1 MNLSDNL
8 MSPNN
13 ISIEDF
19 LRKITLPKRYF
30 GGNFVIAEKFE
41 EEEKSFLE
49 SFVQCDGSEF
59 SEPEHQKVT
68 AVLADIRHSIEQNFT
83 FISEVLTYHENADPK
98 ASQIAFD
105 TLMENIKDDLFI
117 GTIDDWIKIDVGDK
131 SFYTGFRV
139 AGGHEFFRVRP
150 TESFSDEIS
159 GNADGMFHIP
169 ISKRQNASNG
179 RFSLAGFPSLYLSTM
194 LPLAWQ
200 ETGYPAKY
208 YYSEYQYEYS
218 YDKLSQKRD
227 MSNEL
232 QFISL
237 YSPNEINFWGAAT
250 KYNNFDLWLKVIAR
264 YLKTYPLTLACSF
277 VNSSGNAPY
286 KQEYIIPQMLMQW
299 IQRNSANVQGI
310 TYFTCLETSAITN
323 GWCAYNIALPA
334 LKPHDEKMYS
344 IRLKECF
351 NWSKPFYYSIPII
364 DKKLNELDR
373 EILDDF
379 IREITGAISTLDF
392 PDTLR
397 DCLREML
404 NISSCMQSLFDCAS
418 STDMQLV
425 LHMLSSIRGNY
436 QNISKISLD
445 KRIAE
450 AKTDTSSPTIKHDMS
465 LDEICNIF
473 AQFYNRFVE
482 HGNNTGGISKL
493 IDKYNWTTWND
504 LVHQSFLHILFSN
517 FRGMEELTD
526 WLKNNHILYFYRLL
540 KPDDDTVAVLK
551 EIAKSQGMSMDDF
564 FGVPA
569 GDDEWVK
576 ANIGSIKQPII
587 IKRNSVSI
595 LSPKSTKEIEF
606 AHIGFDKK
614 ELGDLLRMT

>member
-8 MSPNN
+8 MSLN
-13 ISIEDF
+13 IEDF

-41 EEEKSFLE
+41 EEKASFFE
-49 SFVQCDGSEF
+49 SFVRCNGSEF
-59 SEPEHQKVT
+59 SESEHQKAA
-68 AVLADIRHSIEQNFT
+68 AVLSDIRHSIEQNFA

-105 TLMENIKDDLFI
+105 TLMENIKDDLFV

-131 SFYTGFRV
+131 SFYTGFRITR
-139 AGGHEFFRVRP
+139 GHEFFRVRP
-150 TESFSDEIS
+150 TESFSDEIN
-159 GNADGMFHIP
+159 GNADEMFHIP

-218 YDKLSQKRD
+218 YDKSSRKRD
-227 MSNEL
+227 MSNDL
-232 QFISL
+232 QFVSL
-237 YSPNEINFWGAAT
+237 YSPNEINFWGTAT
-250 KYNNFDLWLKVIAR
+250 KYNNFDLWLKVIAQ

-277 VNSSGNAPY
+277 VNSSGSAPY

-299 IQRNSANVQGI
+299 IQRNSVNVQGI

-334 LKPHDEKMYS
+334 LQPHDEKMYS
-344 IRLKECF
+344 IRLKERF
-351 NWSKPFYYSIPII
+351 HWSKPFYYSIPVI

-373 EILDDF
+373 KALDDF
-379 IREITGAISTLDF
+379 IGEITSVISTLDF
-392 PDTLR
+392 PDKLR
-397 DCLREML
+397 DCLLEML
-404 NISSCMQSLFDCAS
+404 NISSCMQSLFDCAD
-418 STDMQLV
+418 STDMPLV
-425 LHMLSSIRGNY
+425 LHMLSSIRGNF
-436 QNISKISLD
+436 QNVSKISLD
-445 KRIAE
+445 KRISE
-450 AKTDTSSPTIKHDMS
+450 AKTDTSSPAIK
-465 LDEICNIF
+465 LDEVCNVF
-473 AQFYNRFVE
+473 AQFFNRFVE
-482 HGNNTGGISKL
+482 RGNNTGEISKL
-493 IDKYNWTTWND
+493 IDKYSWTTWNE
-504 LVHQSFLHILFSN
+504 LAPQSYLHILSAD

-526 WLKNNHILYFYRLL
+526 WLKNNHILYLYRLL
-540 KPDDDTVAVLK
+540 KPDSDTVAALK
-551 EIAKSQGMSMDDF
+551 EIVGSQGISMDDF
-564 FGVPA
+564 FVVPA
-569 GDDEWVK
+569 GDDEWIK

-595 LSPKSTKEIEF
+595 LSPKCTKEIEF

-614 ELGDLLRMT
+614 ELGDLLKIT

>member
-1 MNLSDNL
+1 M
-8 MSPNN
+8 
-13 ISIEDF
+13 
-19 LRKITLPKRYF
+19 RKITLPKRYF

-41 EEEKSFLE
+41 EEKASFFKN
-49 SFVQCDGSEF
+49 FVRCNGSEF
-59 SEPEHQKVT
+59 SESEHQKAA
-68 AVLADIRHSIEQNFT
+68 AVLSDIRHSIEQNFA
-83 FISEVLTYHENADPK
+83 FISEVLTYHENANPK

-105 TLMENIKDDLFI
+105 TLMENIKDDLFV

-139 AGGHEFFRVRP
+139 TRGHEFFRVRP
-150 TESFSDEIS
+150 TESFSDEIN
-159 GNADGMFHIP
+159 GNADEMFHIP

-208 YYSEYQYEYS
+208 YYSEYQYEYC
-218 YDKLSQKRD
+218 YDKSSRKRD
-227 MSNEL
+227 LSNDL

-237 YSPNEINFWGAAT
+237 YSPNEINFWGTAT
-250 KYNNFDLWLKVIAR
+250 KYNNFDLWLKVIAQ

-277 VNSSGNAPY
+277 VNSSGSAPY

-299 IQRNSANVQGI
+299 IQRNSVNVQGI

-334 LKPHDEKMYS
+334 LQPHDEKMYS
-344 IRLKECF
+344 IRLKERF
-351 NWSKPFYYSIPII
+351 HWSKPFYYSIPAI

-373 EILDDF
+373 KILDDF
-379 IREITGAISTLDF
+379 IGEITSAISTFDF
-392 PDTLR
+392 PDKLR
-397 DCLREML
+397 DCLLQML
-404 NISSCMQSLFDCAS
+404 NISSCMQSLFECAD
-418 STDMQLV
+418 STDMTLV
-425 LHMLSSIRGNY
+425 LHMLSSIRGNF
-436 QNISKISLD
+436 QNVSKISLE
-445 KRIAE
+445 KRISE
-450 AKTDTSSPTIKHDMS
+450 AKTDTNSPAIK
-465 LDEICNIF
+465 LDEVCNVF

-482 HGNNTGGISKL
+482 RGNNTGEISKL
-493 IDKYNWTTWND
+493 IDKYSWTTWNE
-504 LVHQSFLHILFSN
+504 LAPQSYLHILSAD

-526 WLKNNHILYFYRLL
+526 WLKNNHILYLYRLL
-540 KPDDDTVAVLK
+540 KPDSDTVAVLK
-551 EIAKSQGMSMDDF
+551 EIAGSQGISMDDF

-569 GDDEWVK
+569 GDDEWIK
-576 ANIGSIKQPII
+576 ANIGLIKQPII

-595 LSPKSTKEIEF
+595 LSPKCIKEIEF

-614 ELGDLLRMT
+614 ELGDLLKIT

>member
-1 MNLSDNL
+1 MNLSVNP
-8 MSPNN
+8 MSANN
-13 ISIEDF
+13 MSVEDF

-30 GGNFVIAEKFE
+30 SENFVIAQKFE
-41 EEEKSFLE
+41 EEKTSFFE
-49 SFVQCDGSEF
+49 SLVQCDGSEF
-59 SEPEHQKVT
+59 SEPEHQKAIV
-68 AVLADIRHSIEQNFT
+68 VLSDIRHLIEQNFA
-83 FISEVLTYHENADPK
+83 FISEVLTCHENADPK

-105 TLMENIKDDLFI
+105 MLMENIKDDLFI
-117 GTIDDWIKIDVGDK
+117 GTIDDWMKIDVGNK
-131 SFYTGFRV
+131 SFYTGSRITR
-139 AGGHEFFRVRP
+139 GYEFFRVRP

-159 GNADGMFHIP
+159 GNADDMFHIP

-218 YDKLSQKRD
+218 YDSSGKRN
-227 MSNEL
+227 MSDEL
-232 QFISL
+232 KFISL
-237 YSPNEINFWGAAT
+237 YSPNEINLWGAAT

-277 VNSSGNAPY
+277 VNSSGSAPY

-310 TYFTCLETSAITN
+310 TYFTCLETSAITS

-334 LKPHDEKMYS
+334 LQPHDEKMYS

-351 NWSKPFYYSIPII
+351 RWSKPFYYLIPVT

-373 EILDDF
+373 KTLDDF

-392 PDTLR
+392 PDKLR

-404 NISSCMQSLFDCAS
+404 NVSSCLQSLFDCAG
-418 STDMQLV
+418 STDMRLV
-425 LHMLSSIRGNY
+425 IHMLSSIRGNY
-436 QNISKISLD
+436 QNVSKISFD

-450 AKTDTSSPTIKHDMS
+450 ARADTSSSAIKHHLN
-465 LDEICNIF
+465 LDEVCDIF

-482 HGNNTGGISKL
+482 RGNDTGEISKL
-493 IDKYNWTTWND
+493 IDKCHWTTWND
-504 LVHQSFLHILFSN
+504 LAPQSYLHILSSD

-526 WLKNNHILYFYRLL
+526 WLKINHILYLYRLL
-540 KPDDDTVAVLK
+540 KPDNDTIAALK
-551 EIAKSQGMSMDDF
+551 EIAESQGMSMDDF
-564 FGVPA
+564 FGAPA
-569 GDDEWVK
+569 GDDEWIK

-595 LSPKSTKEIEF
+595 LSPKGTKEIEF
-606 AHIGFDKK
+606 AYIGFDKK
-614 ELGDLLRMT
+614 ELGDLLKIT